1 MKAKLLKKL
10 RKECLWKSI
19 RKDVGG
25 VLVEEWILLQRGMI
39 TYHSSTEH
47 VLFEILRRESMND
60 SPFRMVPW
68 MKLWHKQMDRVVER
82 EFHKA
87 GNND

>member
-19 RKDVGG
+19 HKDVGG
-25 VLVEEWILLQRGMI
+25 VMMEQWILLQRGMI

-60 SPFRMVPW
+60 SPFRMIPW
-68 MKLWHKQMDRVVER
+68 MKLWHKQMDRVVAKEY
-82 EFHKA
+82 HKA